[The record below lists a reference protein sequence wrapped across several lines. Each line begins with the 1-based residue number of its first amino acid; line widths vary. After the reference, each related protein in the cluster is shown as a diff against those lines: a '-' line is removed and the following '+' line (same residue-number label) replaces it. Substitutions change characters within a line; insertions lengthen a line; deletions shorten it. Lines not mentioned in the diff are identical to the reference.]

1 MGVQP
6 VSTNDDLV
14 IQQLAQE
21 TLDIWELDHLWMIN
35 VPLSMAYGYV
45 YLPKGSK
52 GYFSDIPSG
61 HQCPGGKSPIIG
73 HLNGESIDLNSCS
86 CS

>member
-35 VPLSMAYGYV
+35 VP
-45 YLPKGSK
+45 
-52 GYFSDIPSG
+52 
-61 HQCPGGKSPIIG
+61 
-73 HLNGESIDLNSCS
+73 
-86 CS
+86 